1 MREKPKSV
9 GEPRN
14 GPGRAF
20 NGYKDYGTPSLAFWL
35 IPPIFPN
42 EIFGDLL
49 YKLSSVT
56 TVNRYITR
64 NATGPDSLAL
74 KRSLLFLGMRQKNP
88 LTMSPLKKKC
98 TASGA
103 RRWLRGLEHR
113 LCVQE
118 PWVQSLITGIAVLG
132 VGPGLLSCPTP
143 TKAKENT
150 SSP

>member
-1 MREKPKSV
+1 MREKPKSL

-74 KRSLLFLGMRQKNP
+74 KRLLLFLGMRQKNP
-88 LTMSPLKKKC
+88 LTMSPLKKKMYSFRGREM
-98 TASGA
+98 AQRIGA
-103 RRWLRGLEHR
+103 QALRAGCR
-113 LCVQE
+113 
-118 PWVQSLITGIAVLG
+118 S
-132 VGPGLLSCPTP
+132 PGFNP
-143 TKAKENT
+143 
-150 SSP
+150 